1 MTEIRGDMCSIELFL
16 ILAEFTKHL
25 RKFIDLDDFWKF
37 CSPLIWAVGST
48 SVLGYMS
55 VPVRRVVALVFKFA
69 HYL

>member
-1 MTEIRGDMCSIELFL
+1 MQYRTVFL
-16 ILAEFTKHL
+16 ILAVAEFTKHL

-55 VPVRRVVALVFKFA
+55 VPVRRESWLWSSNLPTTCSKV
-69 HYL
+69 